1 MGTRVTRTRRGALT
15 LAVTGAALALTSCS
29 IANTNGAEAALHY
42 EDGWLAEGRAFEF
55 CAPVNTYETG
65 GVHDRN
71 LYYPAG
77 QRDFTF
83 NGNEGSDMAPLT
95 SATRDSQE
103 ISVSGTVKFTLN
115 VDCEEFKDS
124 SGKVWPGGK
133 LQMFHE
139 LIGNNYQAFN
149 TEGGQPTNAGWRRM
163 LANYVGAAID
173 RATDNEA
180 LKYQLLDLY
189 SNADVKAAWERD
201 VLDQL
206 PRILNALTQDMDLFK
221 INAVLLQKPGVAPK
235 IADGLSEQQAARLR
249 ADAVEIDKQA
259 AANFPGGIQAYQAYQ
274 QQQAVNE
281 AIKNNK
287 VQVIPIPQGSPVI
300 VQPR

>member
-1 MGTRVTRTRRGALT
+1 MNRKTVALAAT
-15 LAVTGAALALTSCS
+15 LSAALVAVTGCS

-42 EDGWLAEGRAFEF
+42 EDGWLAEGKAFEF
-55 CAPVNTYETG
+55 CVPANTYETG

-83 NGNEGSDMAPLT
+83 NGNKGSDMAPLT
-95 SATRDSQE
+95 SATKDSQE
-103 ISVSGTVKFTLN
+103 ITVSGTVKFTLN
-115 VDCEEFKDS
+115 VDCKEFKDS

-139 LIGNNYQAFN
+139 LIGNNYGAFN
-149 TEGGQPTNAGWRRM
+149 EEGGLPTNDGWQQM

-180 LKYQLLDLY
+180 LKYNLLDLY
-189 SNADVKAAWERD
+189 SNADVKAAWEKD

-206 PRILNALTQDMDLFK
+206 PKILNSLTQGMDLFR
-221 INAVLLQKPGVAPK
+221 INSVLLQKPGVAPK
-235 IADGLSEQQAARLR
+235 IADGLSEQQAAKLR
-249 ADAVEIDKQA
+249 AQAVDIDKQA
-259 AANFPGGIQAYQAYQ
+259 AANFPGGIEAYQAYQ

-281 AIKNNK
+281 AIKSGK
-287 VQVIPIPQGSPVI
+287 VQVLPVPQGSPVI
-300 VQPR
+300 VSPGK

>member
-1 MGTRVTRTRRGALT
+1 MTRKPAVLISFILAALT
-15 LAVTGAALALTSCS
+15 LAGCS

-42 EDGWLAEGRAFEF
+42 EDGWLAEGKAFEF
-55 CAPVNTYETG
+55 CVPTNTYETG

-83 NGNEGSDMAPLT
+83 NGNDGSDMAPLT
-95 SATRDSQE
+95 SATKDSQE

-115 VDCEEFKDS
+115 VDCKEFKDA

-139 LIGNNYQAFN
+139 LIGNNYEAYN
-149 TEGGQPTNAGWRRM
+149 IDGGQPTSKGWSRM

-180 LKYQLLDLY
+180 LKYNLLDLY
-189 SNADVKAAWERD
+189 SNAEIKASWEKD
-201 VLDQL
+201 VLGQL
-206 PRILNALTQDMDLFK
+206 PKILNSLTQGMDLFK

-235 IADGLSEQQAARLR
+235 IADGLSEQQAAKLR
-249 ADAVEIDKQA
+249 ASAVDIDKQA
-259 AANFPGGIQAYQAYQ
+259 AENFPGGIAAYQAYQ

-281 AIKNNK
+281 AIKSGK
-287 VQVIPIPQGSPVI
+287 VQVLPVPQGSPVI
-300 VQPR
+300 VSPGK